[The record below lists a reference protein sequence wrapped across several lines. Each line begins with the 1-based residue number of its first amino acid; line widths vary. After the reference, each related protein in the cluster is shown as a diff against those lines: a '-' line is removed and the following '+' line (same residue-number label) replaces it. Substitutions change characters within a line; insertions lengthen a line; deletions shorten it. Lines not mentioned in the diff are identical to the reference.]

1 MIACVLAA
9 PVFGAVGG
17 DVRLGNPPGGDA
29 PDERLFVAAVRS
41 FQGGHWATSA
51 RWFQDLIRHHPN
63 SPRRPSAVLML
74 AQSLF
79 KQGELK
85 EAHAVLAKD
94 RMAAGPEADEFLFWM
109 AECRVGQGNLEAA
122 AQIYQELLREHSQSP
137 RATEAIMAL
146 ANVFA
151 LQKEWGKVR
160 DELRLTDGV
169 FQKHA
174 ARAPGDEITVEG
186 RLLLAQAL
194 TLIVRPDLPSAGT
207 VLDMLPKQ
215 LGRGQD
221 WRRRLLRARIA
232 VANGKIDEA
241 ELLGDRLRTLAEQ
254 QNSMGQ
260 LVSACQFRAQL
271 FAGKS
276 EWDQSA
282 QEWSHLTKDGLP
294 IGVRTHAFLNVVR
307 ARIRGGDHMKAL
319 AVLGHLQQQP
329 DLKSIHPVADC
340 LMGELQLALHRSG
353 GKLRL
358 DLAALH
364 FRKVSGH
371 EQNPSLQAQ
380 ALWGLAQCHL
390 AQNEPARAREA
401 LHQAL
406 EIVPG
411 KDLRA
416 RIQYQL
422 ALGQSRMRFHAG
434 AVIGFQ
440 NVRTNVLEGISA
452 ELLNAA
458 HFMQFKNT
466 LAGENLDGAEAL
478 LAQMRAQA
486 GASHLD
492 KALLAMV
499 RARIDRRETEVAESI
514 LVAFYQQAPGSG
526 LQAAAALEAIR
537 LLVMNRE
544 WTKVNASYLQWL
556 KNYPRHPDRPK
567 VLFDQAWALAQ
578 SGEAGEAVEKFE
590 QLRKDNPVTP
600 PAFMARMWLADREY
614 NSRTNQLTAEK
625 WYKEIQGATNCPPA
639 LRHRAGMMAGRTAME
654 RQGYAEARELFL
666 KLINDGQIKTNSP
679 SIHIEA
685 SFALG
690 DLTMLELG
698 SEVQNQIEK
707 LTESTN
713 AFHRLIEMAPTNAVA
728 ARAWGRIGDCCLMV
742 SGDLPDYHARAKA
755 AYEKSLA
762 VTGPVPVGVRNQAHV
777 GLAQALEQQASAGQE
792 RNQLRREAVVHLLAV
807 FYGRHLKPGEKL
819 DLYWRRQSGLISQ
832 RLLTDLGSFD
842 QALQICAELKKDFPG
857 MRPGLKDREQQI
869 NKLKAAK
876 QP

>member
-1 MIACVLAA
+1 LAA
-9 PVFGAVGG
+9 SLLGAAGG
-17 DVRLGNPPGGDA
+17 DVRLGKPPGGDA
-29 PDERLFVAAVRS
+29 PAERLFVAAVRS

-51 RWFQDLIRHHPN
+51 RWFQELIRRHPN

-79 KQGELK
+79 KQGDLK

-109 AECRVGQGNLEAA
+109 AECRTGQGNLEAA
-122 AQIYQELLREHSQSP
+122 AQIYQELLREHPQSP
-137 RATEAIMAL
+137 RAAEAIVAL
-146 ANVFA
+146 ANVSA
-151 LQKEWGKVR
+151 RQEDWVKVIGQLQP
-160 DELRLTDGV
+160 TDGV
-169 FQKHA
+169 FQEHA
-174 ARAPGDEITVEG
+174 ARSPGDEPAVEG

-194 TLIVRPDLPSAGT
+194 FEQGNLPAAGT
-207 VLDMLPKQ
+207 ALDTLSKQ

-232 VANGKIDEA
+232 EADGKIDEA
-241 ELLGDRLRTLAEQ
+241 GLLGDRLRTLAEQ

-260 LVSACQFRAQL
+260 RVSACQFRAQL
-271 FAGKS
+271 FEGKS
-276 EWDQSA
+276 EWDQAA
-282 QEWSHLTKDGLP
+282 QEWSHLLKEELP
-294 IGVRTHAFLNVVR
+294 VGVRTYAFLNMVR
-307 ARIRGGDHMKAL
+307 ARIRGGDHLKAL
-319 AVLGHLQQQP
+319 TVLEHLHQQP
-329 DLKSIHPVADC
+329 GLKSIHPVADC
-340 LMGELQLALHRSG
+340 LMGELHLALHRAG
-353 GKLRL
+353 GKARL
-358 DLAALH
+358 DLAVLH
-364 FRKVSGH
+364 FGKLTGH

-390 AQNEPARAREA
+390 AKNEPARAREA

-406 EIVPG
+406 EVVPG
-411 KDLRA
+411 EDLRA

-434 AVIGFQ
+434 AAIGFQ

-458 HFMQFKNT
+458 RFMQFKNT
-466 LAGENLDGAEAL
+466 LAGENLAGAEVL
-478 LAQMRAQA
+478 LAEMRAQA

-492 KALLAMV
+492 KALLAMA
-499 RARIDRRETEVAESI
+499 RARIDRRETEAAKTM
-514 LVAFYQQAPGSG
+514 LVAFHQQAPGSG

-537 LLVMNRE
+537 LLVINRE
-544 WTKVNASYLQWL
+544 WTKVNTSYQQWL
-556 KNYPRHPDRPK
+556 EKYPRHPDRPK

-578 SGEAGEAVEKFE
+578 SGEAEGAVKKFN
-590 QLRKDNPVTP
+590 QLIQANPGTP
-600 PAFMARMWLADREY
+600 PAFMARMWLADRAY
-614 NSRTNQLTAEK
+614 NTRGDLLIVEK
-625 WYKEIQGATNCPPA
+625 KYKEIQGATNCPPT
-639 LRHRAGMMAGRTAME
+639 LRHRAGMMAGRAAME
-654 RQGYAEARELFL
+654 RQGFDEARAVFTA
-666 KLINDGQIKTNSP
+666 LIDDGQVKTNSP
-679 SIHIEA
+679 SIHVEA

-707 LTESTN
+707 LTQSTN

-728 ARAWGRIGDCCLMV
+728 ARAWGRIGDCCLMI
-742 SGDLPDYHARAKA
+742 SGDRPDYHAHAKA

-762 VTGPVPVGVRNQAHV
+762 VTGPVPVRVRNQARV
-777 GLAQALEQQASAGQE
+777 GLAQALERQTSAGEE
-792 RNQLRREAVVHLLAV
+792 RDRLRREAVVHLLAV
-807 FYGRHLKPGEKL
+807 FYGRHLEPGEKL
-819 DLYWRRQSGLISQ
+819 DLYWRRQSGLMSQ
-832 RLLTDLGSFD
+832 RLLTELGSFD

-869 NKLKAAK
+869 NKLRAAK